1 MAKKQETRSRD
12 TVARLLGTNA
22 KEKDSAIK
30 EKPEPSFDPNKKN
43 ITALIKK
50 QGNSIRKADS
60 IRLNPI
66 LQAAL
71 IYWTTIEDS
80 SKSKPDIV
88 EEALLKAI
96 PEEYLIEG
104 YNLAKRK
111 NKI

>member
-1 MAKKQETRSRD
+1 M
-12 TVARLLGTNA
+12 
-22 KEKDSAIK
+22 
-30 EKPEPSFDPNKKN
+30 
-43 ITALIKK
+43 
-50 QGNSIRKADS
+50 RKADS

-66 LQAAL
+66 LQSAL
-71 IYWTTIEDS
+71 IYWTTIGDA

-104 YNLAKRK
+104 YNLAKRQ